1 MATSRGKQTKA
12 QRELSEDLLAA
23 EELAFRQKR
32 AQLLRRYAGQFVA
45 LYQGRVVGH
54 AVDDEELARH
64 MFERLGDVS
73 FYIAKVEKEP
83 TVYELPSPEVV
94 R

>member
-1 MATSRGKQTKA
+1 MATAKM
-12 QRELSEDLLAA
+12 RERSNEPLAA
-23 EELAFRQKR
+23 EEQAFRRKR
-32 AQLLRRYAGQFVA
+32 AQLLRRHKGQFVA

-54 AVDDEELARH
+54 GADDEELARRT
-64 MFERLGDVS
+64 FEKLGAAP